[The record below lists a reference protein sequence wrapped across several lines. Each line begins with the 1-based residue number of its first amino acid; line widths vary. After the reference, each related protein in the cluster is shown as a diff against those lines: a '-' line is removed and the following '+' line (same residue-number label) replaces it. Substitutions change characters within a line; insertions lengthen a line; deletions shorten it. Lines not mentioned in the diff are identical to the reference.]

1 MVPKII
7 EVDGHSTKLL
17 QKQKVCSFLR
27 HSVYVSKSLGV
38 LLSSCRTLKYTLKHG
53 LAHMSPKSP
62 TRAVSRQH
70 SDNSSPESAMCH
82 CKAVYQAMLL

>member
-1 MVPKII
+1 M
-7 EVDGHSTKLL
+7 
-17 QKQKVCSFLR
+17 
-27 HSVYVSKSLGV
+27 
-38 LLSSCRTLKYTLKHG
+38 LKYTLKHG

-62 TRAVSRQH
+62 MRAVSRQH